1 VSRVGEQGR
10 HTNEASTLSVMPQE
24 RVFMA
29 ETPSDSTCR
38 RRPALFAIQSRAD
51 NGANEKLGGCL
62 TATPENL
69 LTQSVMHK
77 KGKQNDY
84 WERDS

>member
-1 VSRVGEQGR
+1 
-10 HTNEASTLSVMPQE
+10 MPKNTGTI
-24 RVFMA
+24 RNTIARF
-29 ETPSDSTCR
+29 P
-38 RRPALFAIQSRAD
+38 RAD

-62 TATPENL
+62 TATPGNFANA
-69 LTQSVMHK
+69 SVMHK